1 MGCVSRNSN
10 IQRKIAML
18 YILYYVL
25 CVMTLLMRFPGV
37 MVEDNGLSQDKND
50 VK

>member
-1 MGCVSRNSN
+1 MGCVSRNHN

-18 YILYYVL
+18 YTFCYVL

-37 MVEDNGLSQDKND
+37 IAEDNGLSRDKND